1 MVRIWFEL
9 WVKVRLSVGAI
20 QTYLILLCYIL
31 FHRFFFSFIFLKNQL
46 KVYDQSAFSK
56 SIYTILPIAFAHFV
70 VLFHILAILAIQQTF
85 VLLLYCYSNLRSV
98 IFEVLVIVLGSTN
111 QFHIRRQTY
120 LKHVVCV
127 LTALSTGHFPFSLPL
142 LHLLCSLRHNI
153 EIKPINNFTMGDGIL
168 QCSSEREICMS
179 HFKLS

>member
-1 MVRIWFEL
+1 MVRIWFKL

-31 FHRFFFSFIFLKNQL
+31 FHGYIFFSFLFLKNQL
-46 KVYDQSAFSK
+46 KVYDQFALSK

-70 VLFHILAILAIQQTF
+70 VLCHILAILAIQQTF

-98 IFEVLVIVLGSTN
+98 IFEGLVIVLGSTN
-111 QFHIRRQTY
+111 QSHIRWQTY
-120 LKHVVCV
+120 LKHVCV

-153 EIKPINNFTMGDGIL
+153 EIKPINNPGMDF
-168 QCSSEREICMS
+168 
-179 HFKLS
+179 